1 MARTGR
7 RPGTPDT
14 RDRILEAARARFAD
28 DGYAGATIRAIAT
41 DADVDPALVH
51 HYFGPKTQLFAAV
64 LELPVD
70 VGAVATSL
78 LDGPRSQLGERMVR
92 TFLGVWDTDDGRT
105 RLRALLRA
113 ALTEDHAADALREFL
128 LDAILGPVTRALDLP
143 DADLRATLAASQL
156 VGMGVA
162 RYVIE
167 VEPLASAPTDV
178 LVAAYA
184 PTLQRYL
191 VGDLDAAPGGTAA
204 P

>member
-28 DGYAGATIRAIAT
+28 DGYAGATIRSIAT

-78 LDGPRSQLGERMVR
+78 LDGPRDQLGERMVR

-128 LDAILGPVTRALDLP
+128 LDAILGPVARALDLP

-167 VEPLASAPTDV
+167 VEPLASAPTDA

-184 PTLQRYL
+184 PTLQRYM
-191 VGDLDAAPGGTAA
+191 VGDLGAAPGGA
-204 P
+204 PAP

>member
-7 RPGTPDT
+7 RPGTTDT
-14 RDRILEAARARFAD
+14 RERILAAARARFAD

-64 LELPVD
+64 LELPID
-70 VGAVATSL
+70 LGTIVAAL
-78 LDGPRSQLGERMVR
+78 VDGPRDQLGERMVW
-92 TFLGVWDTDDGRT
+92 TFLGAWDTDAGRT
-105 RLRALLRA
+105 RLRALLRG
-113 ALTEDHAADALREFL
+113 ALTEEHAAQALRDFL
-128 LDAILGPVTRALDLP
+128 LDAILGPVTHALALP

-156 VGMGVA
+156 VGMGVV
-162 RYVIE
+162 RYVVE
-167 VEPLASAPTDV
+167 VEPLASADPAT

-191 VGDLDAAPGGTAA
+191 AGDLGTAA
-204 P
+204 PPEDAP